1 MKKVVK
7 LTERD
12 LNNIVKRV
20 MKENIYSQEDL
31 EMMRDPE
38 HQKYSKYVPVGKDF
52 RNELMK
58 LLYNAEESNEEKIS
72 ILRDILDKLESGEE

>member
-1 MKKVVK
+1 
-7 LTERD
+7 
-12 LNNIVKRV
+12 
-20 MKENIYSQEDL
+20 
-31 EMMRDPE
+31 
-38 HQKYSKYVPVGKDF
+38 VGKDF